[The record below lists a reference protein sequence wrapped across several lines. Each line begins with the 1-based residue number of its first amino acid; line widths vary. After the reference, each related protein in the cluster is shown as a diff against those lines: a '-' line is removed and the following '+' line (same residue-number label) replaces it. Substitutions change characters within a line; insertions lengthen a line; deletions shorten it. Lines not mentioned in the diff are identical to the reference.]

1 MTEKELKLFTD
12 GCARGNPGPAGAGYV
27 ITDMSGSEI
36 DSGFKFLGKSETN
49 NQAEYGALIVGLSK
63 CLNQSK
69 GIVHV
74 YSDSELMV
82 KQLTGAYRITK
93 PHLRKMAE
101 NVRKLM
107 EGFQK
112 VTFHHI
118 KRDKNKIADELAN
131 RAVDQALKM

>member
-1 MTEKELKLFTD
+1 
-12 GCARGNPGPAGAGYV
+12 
-27 ITDMSGSEI
+27 MSGSEI

-63 CLNQSK
+63 CRNHSK
-69 GIVHV
+69 GIIHV

-82 KQLTGAYRITK
+82 KQLNGAYRINK
-93 PHLRKMAE
+93 PHLKKLAD
-101 NVRKLM
+101 NVRLLM

-118 KRDKNKIADELAN
+118 KRDKNSRAAELAN
-131 RAVDQALKM
+131 QAVDQALKM